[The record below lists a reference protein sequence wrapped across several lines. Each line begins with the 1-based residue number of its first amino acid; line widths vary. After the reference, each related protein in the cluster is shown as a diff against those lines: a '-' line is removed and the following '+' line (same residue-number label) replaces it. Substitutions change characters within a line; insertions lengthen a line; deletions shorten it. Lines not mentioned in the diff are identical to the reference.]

1 MKKPAV
7 SVLVLVTGVFAAFT
21 AGFFAGRHLNRAPVR
36 IYQTLP
42 QTTNIPQNLP
52 AAESPSTPAADPIP
66 AETDPIVVN
75 INTATVQELEA
86 LPGIGPVVAQR
97 IVAYRDEHGAFRTVE
112 ELTKV
117 KGIGESKLEELLDLI
132 TTGGD
137 A

>member
-7 SVLVLVTGVFAAFT
+7 GVLVLVTSVFAAFT
-21 AGFFAGRHLNRAPVR
+21 AGFFMGRHLNRAPVR

-42 QTTNIPQNLP
+42 QTADVPQNLP
-52 AAESPSTPAADPIP
+52 AAQTPDVSAADQTP
-66 AETDPIVVN
+66 AETAPLMVN

-132 TTGGD
+132 TTGGE